1 MAWGGE
7 DIAGV
12 GGTESV
18 RGRNWDGG
26 GRDAGM
32 GDGRFKLVDAGLMES
47 GNLIFKDEVPPR
59 EWQGE

>member
-1 MAWGGE
+1 MFE
-7 DIAGV
+7 AGI
-12 GGTESV
+12 GM
-18 RGRNWDGG
+18 GG

-47 GNLIFKDEVPPR
+47 GNLIFKDEVPQR